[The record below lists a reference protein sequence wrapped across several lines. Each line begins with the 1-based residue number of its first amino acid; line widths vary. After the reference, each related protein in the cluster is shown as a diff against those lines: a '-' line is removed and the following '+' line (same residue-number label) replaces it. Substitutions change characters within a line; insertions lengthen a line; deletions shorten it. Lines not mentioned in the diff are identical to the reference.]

1 MGKKDDT
8 LLLHLRINKHV
19 HSTTTPV
26 GQQSN
31 SVENKENSNM
41 EKRDSLDSGEDEY
54 FKWASL
60 NRRPMES
67 LFGRK
72 RVAAT
77 ITSPSSASRVN
88 GDKRI
93 SGLVY

>member
-8 LLLHLRINKHV
+8 LFLHLRINKHV

-41 EKRDSLDSGEDEY
+41 EKRDSLD
-54 FKWASL
+54 
-60 NRRPMES
+60 
-67 LFGRK
+67 
-72 RVAAT
+72 
-77 ITSPSSASRVN
+77 
-88 GDKRI
+88 
-93 SGLVY
+93 